1 MKKFIL
7 FFIMLIIS
15 LGVKAQN
22 FLELKSQEYRMA
34 SDSGKMK
41 LDSIFC
47 SLEKEWRDEQVKQ
60 IGGVAFGTSYDDAEI
75 MFRNKFGKPVQSDR
89 NKTLGFA
96 NVTYAGI
103 QFDYLILDF
112 ESDGVKSYFNKC
124 IFAKETESYSDACDL
139 EKYLA
144 EDVLKKYDLIKDEE
158 TGHAHGGGISPLWDG
173 HWYNMD
179 LKSYISAV
187 YTDIINYTS
196 KKKYAVRIMY
206 GPYKYV
212 NDEF

>member
-89 NKTLGFA
+89 NKLICYVDKGDYVGFNYESLLNFYHYRYMVAHTIRFFPSKQLVVYYFCISKCVVNKELG
-96 NVTYAGI
+96 
-103 QFDYLILDF
+103 
-112 ESDGVKSYFNKC
+112 
-124 IFAKETESYSDACDL
+124 
-139 EKYLA
+139 
-144 EDVLKKYDLIKDEE
+144 
-158 TGHAHGGGISPLWDG
+158 
-173 HWYNMD
+173 
-179 LKSYISAV
+179 
-187 YTDIINYTS
+187 
-196 KKKYAVRIMY
+196 
-206 GPYKYV
+206 
-212 NDEF
+212 